1 MSVTPIADR
10 ELDSFAREPDPVK
23 LVLRSTENLT
33 TTNYSK
39 LNDKKFGEKP
49 KNSILK
55 PLGNP

>member
-1 MSVTPIADR
+1 MSVTPITDR

-39 LNDKKFGEKP
+39 LNNKKFGKVQ
-49 KNSILK
+49 KSILK
-55 PLGNP
+55 SLGNP